1 MRVSAE
7 KMLDRCS
14 FLVIAVVFR
23 TQAYTITMALSYVI
37 LTKDLEY
44 TDLLVSK
51 YLPIR
56 GSI

>member
-1 MRVSAE
+1 MSAE

-14 FLVIAVVFR
+14 FLAIAVVFR
-23 TQAYTITMALSYVI
+23 TQAYAMTMALLYVI